1 MSVWPCFRTHINL
14 IYLETSTNAIEP
26 ICLHA
31 TFHTMNYGMQTK
43 NVVVTLLEVVEISSL
58 NLEVAD

>member
-1 MSVWPCFRTHINL
+1 
-14 IYLETSTNAIEP
+14 
-26 ICLHA
+26 
-31 TFHTMNYGMQTK
+31 MNYGMQTK